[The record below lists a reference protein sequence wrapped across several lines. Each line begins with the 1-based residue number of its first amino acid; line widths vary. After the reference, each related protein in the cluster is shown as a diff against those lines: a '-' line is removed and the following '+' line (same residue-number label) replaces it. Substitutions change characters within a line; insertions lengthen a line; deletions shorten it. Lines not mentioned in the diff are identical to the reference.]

1 METDEKINDGKMFAN
16 LRNFI
21 GIKQEV
27 LAREVGVKRQRISK
41 LETTKNIPLPTQ
53 KKLVDAMLKKVEEII
68 AEEEGG
74 GHRRLPLKK
83 RVQRKAKQTIKKH
96 RL

>member
-1 METDEKINDGKMFAN
+1 
-16 LRNFI
+16 
-21 GIKQEV
+21 
-27 LAREVGVKRQRISK
+27 
-41 LETTKNIPLPTQ
+41 
-53 KKLVDAMLKKVEEII
+53 MLKKVEEII